1 MKTIFTLSSK
11 IDKKTGRSEIY
22 VRFTGGRNMQ
32 LRAKTGIYIKVKH
45 WDDEFGRVKS
55 VSRMTNKDEQ
65 KVVTKTNELVEG
77 LRYNI
82 NTRFEEDQNKV
93 TIDKEWLETVIKEYL
108 DPDTR
113 KTDIS
118 AMGFYDAFDQFV
130 KMEGQLAQTPTKHWA
145 YSTKQKF
152 TTLRNHLISFDDSLA
167 FEDITVE
174 KLADFVTFEQNT
186 LGLIDSTVKKHIVYL
201 KWFLRWAVKMDITK
215 NNDFEK
221 FSTGIPTQ
229 ETKVIFLTAD
239 ELKKV
244 KTHDFSDNPRMDR
257 IRDVYIF
264 CCYTGLRYSDVENLK
279 KENIYDDMIHFTTIK
294 TDDKLTIELNDVARA
309 ILDKYSGC
317 KFKGNKA
324 LPVLPIQKMNEA
336 LKEMAEACEIN
347 SKVEIIHFKKGERV
361 SEIIPKYKLIT
372 THTARKTFVCT
383 AIRLGINPVVIMKIT
398 GHKSYNTMK
407 PYIDAEDKVRR
418 EAMDKFNTL
427 E

>member
-1 MKTIFTLSSK
+1 MKTLFRLSTK
-11 IDKKTGRSEIY
+11 ISDKTGKCELL
-22 VRFTGGRNMQ
+22 VRFSGGRDIR
-32 LRAKTGIYIKVKH
+32 LRAKTGIFVKPKH
-45 WDDEFGRVKS
+45 WDDEFGRIKS

-93 TIDKEWLETVIKEYL
+93 TIDKEWLETVIKEYIG
-108 DPDTR
+108 PDTR

-118 AMGFYDAFDQFV
+118 AMSFFEAFDQFV
-130 KMEGQLAQTPTKHWA
+130 TMEGQLALTPTKHWA

-152 TTLRNHLISFDDSLA
+152 TTLRNHLVSFDDSLA

-186 LGLIDSTVKKHIVYL
+186 LELIDSTVKKHIVYL

-279 KENIYDDMIHFTTIK
+279 RENIYDDRIHFTTIK

-317 KFKGNKA
+317 KFKDNKA

-407 PYIDAEDKVRR
+407 PYIDAEDRVRR

>member
-1 MKTIFTLSSK
+1 M
-11 IDKKTGRSEIY
+11 
-22 VRFTGGRNMQ
+22 
-32 LRAKTGIYIKVKH
+32 
-45 WDDEFGRVKS
+45 
-55 VSRMTNKDEQ
+55 
-65 KVVTKTNELVEG
+65 
-77 LRYNI
+77 
-82 NTRFEEDQNKV
+82 
-93 TIDKEWLETVIKEYL
+93 
-108 DPDTR
+108 
-113 KTDIS
+113 
-118 AMGFYDAFDQFV
+118 
-130 KMEGQLAQTPTKHWA
+130 
-145 YSTKQKF
+145 
-152 TTLRNHLISFDDSLA
+152 
-167 FEDITVE
+167 
-174 KLADFVTFEQNT
+174 
-186 LGLIDSTVKKHIVYL
+186 
-201 KWFLRWAVKMDITK
+201 
-215 NNDFEK
+215 
-221 FSTGIPTQ
+221 
-229 ETKVIFLTAD
+229 TAD

-279 KENIYDDMIHFTTIK
+279 KENIYDDRIHFTTIK

-336 LKEMAEACEIN
+336 LKEMAESCEIN